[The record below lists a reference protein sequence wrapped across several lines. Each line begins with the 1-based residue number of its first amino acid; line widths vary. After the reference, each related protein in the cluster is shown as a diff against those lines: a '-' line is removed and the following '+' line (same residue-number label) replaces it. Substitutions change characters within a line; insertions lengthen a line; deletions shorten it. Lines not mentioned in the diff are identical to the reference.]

1 MNVRAIDAAD
11 AGDVAAYKSV
21 RLRSLSMNP
30 EAFGSTYERELA
42 FDDVSWRSRVG
53 GFRGRPGTVFLAQD
67 EIGPTGI
74 AGIGLENP
82 SEHDGVATAY
92 LWGMWVDPRARG
104 NGTSG
109 ALVSACIGW
118 AAASK
123 VSLVVLDVVRDNSVA
138 IALYARFGFLP
149 TGRVG
154 GLASNPCAEE
164 LEMCLL
170 VPH

>member
-1 MNVRAIDAAD
+1 MNVRALNAAD
-11 AGDVAAYKSV
+11 AGDVAAYRSV
-21 RLRSLSMNP
+21 RLRALSMNP

-42 FDDVSWRSRVG
+42 FDDESWRSRVG
-53 GFRGRPGTVFLAQD
+53 TFRGRPGRVLFAQD
-67 EIGPTGI
+67 DIGPMGI

-104 NGTSG
+104 NGTSR

-123 VSLVVLDVVRDNSVA
+123 VSRVVLDVVRDNSVA